1 MRLAASRSQPSRKQP
16 NHTFIKSSNTTFKL
30 ARSLRVGTVL
40 MLACIVV
47 MVIRN
52 RKKQEEDLTDVIL
65 EN

>member
-1 MRLAASRSQPSRKQP
+1 M
-16 NHTFIKSSNTTFKL
+16 
-30 ARSLRVGTVL
+30 L

-52 RKKQEEDLTDVIL
+52 RKKQEEDLTDVIM

>member
-1 MRLAASRSQPSRKQP
+1 M
-16 NHTFIKSSNTTFKL
+16 
-30 ARSLRVGTVL
+30 L